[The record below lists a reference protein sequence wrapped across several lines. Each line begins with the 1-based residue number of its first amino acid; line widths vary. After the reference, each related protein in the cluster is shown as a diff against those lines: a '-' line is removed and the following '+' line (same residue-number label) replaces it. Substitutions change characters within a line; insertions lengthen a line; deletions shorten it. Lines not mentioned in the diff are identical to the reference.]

1 VETVRIATTM
11 SGKKLPYVVT
21 DNPPRGG
28 MKYTYFAPDRS
39 YVIQFYNN
47 PAEVDYNTR
56 SRITAIIGKYN
67 PTVPESRGGA
77 IGTDEDLAAYF
88 AKRFCWPEDIV
99 VTPQFGL
106 VSPAYPSNFFFG
118 SAASDVLNLYGRDK
132 KSNWFTS
139 NNRKFLHKNEL
150 GDFRSALQCSILL
163 ARSVRRL
170 HQAGLAHSDLS
181 NNNVLIDPTTGDC
194 IVIDIDSLVVP
205 GLYPPEVAGTRGYI
219 APEVVATME
228 LDRRDPHRV
237 YPSAK
242 TDLHALAVLIYEY
255 IFFRHPLIGPKINSS
270 HSAEEDDRLSLGERA
285 LFVEHPAD
293 VSNAHKS
300 YSGRIGDLG
309 SILEK
314 LFLRA
319 FAEGLHDP
327 RLRPSAMEWERGLVR
342 AWELL
347 TQCENPDCERKWFI
361 LDTDEKAPVCPF
373 CGARTKGAAI
383 RFSFYNEV
391 RTNPGEYRRIFD
403 ANITDNTPLFIWHFT
418 PNVYPDE
425 KTDRTLMAY
434 VIHHAGEWYLVNS
447 RVHGLTSPDGRIIP
461 PGRACRLFDGAL
473 LHADGGIII
482 KVKVPQA

>member
-1 VETVRIATTM
+1 
-11 SGKKLPYVVT
+11 
-21 DNPPRGG
+21 

-56 SRITAIIGKYN
+56 SRIAAIIGKYN

-77 IGTDEDLAAYF
+77 IGTDEALAKYYAG
-88 AKRFCWPEDIV
+88 RFCWPEDIV
-99 VTPQFGL
+99 VSPEFGL
-106 VSPAYPSNFFFG
+106 VSPAYPPNFFFS

-139 NNRKFLHKNEL
+139 GNRKFLHKSEL
-150 GDFRSALQCSILL
+150 GDFRSALACSILL

-219 APEVVATME
+219 APEVVATMD

-255 IFFRHPLIGPKINSS
+255 IFFRHPLIGPKINSTV
-270 HSAEEDDRLSLGERA
+270 SAEEDDRLSLGERA
-285 LFVEHPAD
+285 LFIEHPTD
-293 VSNAHKS
+293 HSNAHRN

-309 SILEK
+309 TILEK
-314 LFLRA
+314 LF
-319 FAEGLHDP
+319 
-327 RLRPSAMEWERGLVR
+327 
-342 AWELL
+342 
-347 TQCENPDCERKWFI
+347 
-361 LDTDEKAPVCPF
+361 
-373 CGARTKGAAI
+373 
-383 RFSFYNEV
+383 
-391 RTNPGEYRRIFD
+391 
-403 ANITDNTPLFIWHFT
+403 
-418 PNVYPDE
+418 
-425 KTDRTLMAY
+425 
-434 VIHHAGEWYLVNS
+434 
-447 RVHGLTSPDGRIIP
+447 
-461 PGRACRLFDGAL
+461 
-473 LHADGGIII
+473 
-482 KVKVPQA
+482 